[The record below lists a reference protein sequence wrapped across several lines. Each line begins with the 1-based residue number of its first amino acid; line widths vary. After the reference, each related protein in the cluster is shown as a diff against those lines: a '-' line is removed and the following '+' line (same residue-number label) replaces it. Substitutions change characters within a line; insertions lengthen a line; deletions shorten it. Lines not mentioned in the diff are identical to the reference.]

1 MGSALVTR
9 LLRAGADVSLF
20 NRTRSK
26 AEVLASEGATIVDS
40 PADLADRDLVFT
52 IVGGPEDVLEVC
64 RGERGVLS
72 RGDTHPSILVDIT
85 TIDPV
90 TSQELRTAAADVGTQ
105 VLAAPVSGN
114 PRVVASGKLTVVA
127 SGPRDAYETARPYL
141 EHLGRK
147 VTYVGDGDEARLV
160 KICHNLFLGTIAQSM
175 AEITVLAEA
184 YGVSRADFLE
194 VLNDSVLGSVFTRYK
209 TPALVNLEF
218 KPTFTWQLLRKDLE
232 LGLDAARRRGVPLP
246 AAALVH
252 QIVTEG
258 IGLGFGEED
267 FAALLVKA
275 ANGAGRT
282 LEAEGVPVDDGLT

>member
-114 PRVVASGKLTVVA
+114 PRVVASG
-127 SGPRDAYETARPYL
+127 
-141 EHLGRK
+141 
-147 VTYVGDGDEARLV
+147 
-160 KICHNLFLGTIAQSM
+160 
-175 AEITVLAEA
+175 
-184 YGVSRADFLE
+184 
-194 VLNDSVLGSVFTRYK
+194 
-209 TPALVNLEF
+209 
-218 KPTFTWQLLRKDLE
+218 
-232 LGLDAARRRGVPLP
+232 
-246 AAALVH
+246 
-252 QIVTEG
+252 
-258 IGLGFGEED
+258 
-267 FAALLVKA
+267 
-275 ANGAGRT
+275 
-282 LEAEGVPVDDGLT
+282 